1 MVDLTAYCI
10 VVVCKLM
17 RTLLKSLAALTKAE
31 IKLMSEHYLQ
41 TVDLL
46 VAIREIRQ
54 LVTEIV
60 CPASLLYIDFAG
72 ECLEFVNVFRPVF
85 FLNSQQLNVKLLLI
99 YLRQE
104 SHQEF

>member
-46 VAIREIRQ
+46 VAIREIR
-54 LVTEIV
+54 
-60 CPASLLYIDFAG
+60 
-72 ECLEFVNVFRPVF
+72 
-85 FLNSQQLNVKLLLI
+85 
-99 YLRQE
+99 
-104 SHQEF
+104 